1 MCRIPYEKHP
11 IDLVCLLPSL
21 INVVNIT
28 DSKIGRIWHLLLPA
42 IILQSVLIGGGFA
55 TGREIVQYGARFGW
69 AGWISGVIIFAGFS
83 VLAIISFEFSRKFKA
98 YDYRSFLKHLIGKGW
113 ILFDIIYFV
122 AAVLIISVMISA
134 AGEIMKSTL
143 GLDYWVG
150 VLITSVVVSILNF
163 SGWELIS
170 RFKTIGTILLLSS
183 YIYFSIRVIDLPII
197 QEQMNVP
204 GSHSN
209 LNILLVGLLYV
220 GYNLGVFP
228 ASFYAV
234 KGLKNRS
241 DSVISGFVSGILM
254 TVPWFLSFMAIIS
267 FYPDNSV
274 IEAPVPWLVML
285 AEQGIAIK
293 MLFGIVVGWTLIETA
308 TGLIHAFLVRIDIH
322 LVESK
327 KKPSN
332 AKLHGLISLG
342 LIGFAIILSKVGIIA
357 LVSKG
362 YTALAW
368 AMICVFAL
376 PLLTVGLFKIIKN

>member
-1 MCRIPYEKHP
+1 
-11 IDLVCLLPSL
+11 
-21 INVVNIT
+21 VNIT
-28 DSKIGRIWHLLLPA
+28 DYKIGRIWHLLLPA

-69 AGWISGVIIFAGFS
+69 AGWISGVIIFTGFS
-83 VLAIISFEFSRKFKA
+83 ALAIISFEFSRKYNA
-98 YDYRSFLKHLIGKGW
+98 YDYRSFLKHLIGRGW
-113 ILFDIIYFV
+113 ILFDIVYFI

-134 AGEIMKSTL
+134 AGEIMKNTL
-143 GLDYWVG
+143 GLDYWMG
-150 VLITSVVVSILNF
+150 VVITSIIVSILNF

-183 YIYFSIRVIDLPII
+183 YIYFSIRVIDLPTIKAQI
-197 QEQMNVP
+197 NIP
-204 GSHSN
+204 SNHSN
-209 LNILLVGLLYV
+209 LNILLAGLLYV
-220 GYNLGVFP
+220 GYNLGVYP

-241 DSVISGFVSGILM
+241 DSVVSGIVSGILM

-267 FYPDNSV
+267 FYPDKSV

-285 AEQGIAIK
+285 AEQGITIK

-322 LVESK
+322 LVEVGK
-327 KKPSN
+327 NPSN
-332 AKLHGLISLG
+332 SKVHGLISLG

-357 LVSKG
+357 LVAKG

-368 AMICVFAL
+368 AMIGIFAI
-376 PLLTVGLFKIIKN
+376 PLITVGLFKIIRN